1 MEESLNEILEELQ
14 KDLVNSDIVQDN
26 KIVFPL
32 GNNLYRV
39 RMPNQKDLTVA
50 SNMKSVKYVELL
62 RLKDILTIKQI
73 TKLLKEKDVDISE
86 IDSQIK
92 GYEDEM
98 HEIYLTMAK
107 KKDSEEKAIS
117 QLKKELEA
125 VRKKRMDL
133 VMEKVDLLAPAL
145 ENQVNEFY
153 YKYLTFLCTEQYEEK
168 EINNIVTGDWK
179 SVWKTFETYCLED
192 SKLTHIALG
201 KLTELIYSV

>member
-133 VMEKVDLLAPAL
+133 VMEKVDLLSPAL

-153 YKYLTFLCTEQYEEK
+153 YKYLTFLCTEQYDEK
-168 EINNIVTGDWK
+168 EINNIATGDWK
-179 SVWKTFETYCLED
+179 PVWKTFEAYCLED